1 MIERD
6 WEFEKIKK
14 YKENAL
20 RENIYNKGN
29 VKKYKECP
37 YCGSKSFINEFSVIN
52 VKMKSAKKH
61 FQIQQIL
68 YGST

>member
-37 YCGSKSFINEFSVIN
+37 YCGSKSFI
-52 VKMKSAKKH
+52 K
-61 FQIQQIL
+61 
-68 YGST
+68 YGNYNRI

>member
-6 WEFEKIKK
+6 WKFEKIKK

-20 RENIYNKGN
+20 RENIYNKEN

-37 YCGSKSFINEFSVIN
+37 YCGSKSFI
-52 VKMKSAKKH
+52 K
-61 FQIQQIL
+61 
-68 YGST
+68 YGNYNRI

>member
-6 WEFEKIKK
+6 WKFEKIKK

-37 YCGSKSFINEFSVIN
+37 YCG
-52 VKMKSAKKH
+52 
-61 FQIQQIL
+61 
-68 YGST
+68 

>member
-14 YKENAL
+14 YKENSL

-29 VKKYKECP
+29 VKK
-37 YCGSKSFINEFSVIN
+37 I
-52 VKMKSAKKH
+52 
-61 FQIQQIL
+61 
-68 YGST
+68 